1 MMKNRLT
8 ISILLMVLLIISGCG
23 GNAETATKDEPIVLR
38 AGTNLPASHYLLQDI
53 LKPAIERIEEE
64 SNGRVIF
71 ELYDSESLVRA
82 GEEMEALRT
91 GTIDIALPMYDV
103 YDTQR
108 FPFAEIPL
116 LPVSEASMEVYSKAT
131 TIMNNDTEPYSD
143 GLTHRERLYGEKEL
157 VGWPFTIGRSYTIG
171 TVTDPIESLS
181 EFQSMQIRIPSTVH
195 EIYSRNLGF
204 SPSSISA
211 NEAYDA
217 FNRGTLDG
225 GFTPVTD
232 WKSYGLDEVFTYL
245 IDGINAGAWPTTV
258 AMSQERYDELPKDI
272 QEIIDTAFTEELA
285 IETNPH
291 IAELQNEIDE
301 EIMQAFLGSG
311 GVVEPLEDL
320 PIEVQEKVEDGIS
333 QTWIDWI
340 ENMERYGEPGKEA
353 AIKWRDAILEAGGDV
368 PEAVKEIE

>member
-1 MMKNRLT
+1 MNKKLL
-8 ISILLMVLLIISGCG
+8 ISTLLMTVLLISACG
-23 GNAETATKDEPIVLR
+23 SNAETVSEDEPIVLR
-38 AGTNLPASHYLLQDI
+38 AGTNLPASHYLLQEV
-53 LKPAIERIEEE
+53 LQPAIERIEEDSE
-64 SNGRVIF
+64 GRVKF

-91 GTIDIALPMYDV
+91 GTIDVALPMYDV

-131 TIMNNDTEPYSD
+131 TIMNNDNEPYSD

-157 VGWPFTIGRSYTIG
+157 VAWPFTIGRSYTIG
-171 TVTDPIESLS
+171 TVSDPIESLA

-195 EIYSRNLGF
+195 EMYSRNLGF

-232 WKSYGLDEVFTYL
+232 WRSYGLDEVFTYV
-245 IDGINAGAWPTTV
+245 IDGINAGSWPTTV
-258 AMSQERYDELPKDI
+258 AMSQERFDELPEDI
-272 QEIIDTAFTEELA
+272 QEIITTAFTEELA
-285 IETNPH
+285 IETNPRA
-291 IAELQNEIDE
+291 AEVQVELE
-301 EIMQAFLGSG
+301 EDIIQTFLENG
-311 GVVEPLEDL
+311 GIIEPIEDL
-320 PIEVQEKVEDGIS
+320 PIEVQEKIEDGIS
-333 QTWIDWI
+333 QTWLDWI

-368 PEAVKEIE
+368 PDAVKEIE